1 MSVTYPIII
10 NKSNYAGG
18 SSFRYSF
25 GTSVEMTH
33 MSIALEKATVWFSW
47 PNITAVKANNSFSII
62 HPTSSGTITLNLT
75 IPDGGYNVSDLNN
88 YLFWYLVSQGYYIS
102 NNSTGEQTV
111 YCKFVVN
118 PSTYQVQFISYP
130 VPTALPSGFT
140 AGPQLT
146 FPSTS
151 KGPQLSIASPAFGK
165 VIGFATGTFP
175 SSQPSTI
182 TTVSSTSTFVVSD
195 VQNVVVTLDSC
206 CNPYAPNSK
215 VIHSF
220 SPAGTTYANLITSMP
235 TALSFIPQQSGWR
248 SEITV
253 QLCDQYLIPLNIL
266 DPDIAI
272 ILQLRIEKIQE

>member
-1 MSVTYPIII
+1 MNKTFHEIIVCVKSRDEPLYDHLFDKLG
-10 NKSNYAGG
+10 NKSVLFFEDGAVPPTTI
-18 SSFRYSF
+18 YSIKDEERNKLKRIDKYQRF
-25 GTSVEMTH
+25 
-33 MSIALEKATVWFSW
+33 IIFDDLILETFKRNIWFSW
-47 PNITAVKANNSFSII
+47 PNITAVKANNAFSII

-182 TTVSSTSTFVVSD
+182 TTSLSTAAAIH
-195 VQNVVVTLDSC
+195 TLQ
-206 CNPYAPNSK
+206 
-215 VIHSF
+215 
-220 SPAGTTYANLITSMP
+220 T
-235 TALSFIPQQSGWR
+235 QR
-248 SEITV
+248 
-253 QLCDQYLIPLNIL
+253 
-266 DPDIAI
+266 
-272 ILQLRIEKIQE
+272 